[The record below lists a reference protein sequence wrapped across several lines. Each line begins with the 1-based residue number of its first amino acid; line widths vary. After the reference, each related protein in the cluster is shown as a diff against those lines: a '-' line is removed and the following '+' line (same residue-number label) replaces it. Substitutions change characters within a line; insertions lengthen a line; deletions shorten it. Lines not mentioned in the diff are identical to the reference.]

1 MPKYSAVGLAFLLLA
16 VPCSSKDKNK
26 EIIPELILR
35 ARYVTVVVDPDSGIS
50 LANPAENGVA
60 RSDVETVLEKWGR
73 FKVTRETI
81 NADLIM
87 VVRKGG
93 KAVKPTIGG
102 GTRNDRPVIVNPSGN
117 GDIDVGVR
125 VGTPPSTSRS
135 DSNRSDR
142 PTSRTEV
149 GPAEDVL
156 SVYRAGEDYPLDAPP
171 LWRYASHDGLR
182 HPSVPA
188 VEKFR
193 KAIEEAEKA
202 KP

>member
-1 MPKYSAVGLAFLLLA
+1 VGP
-16 VPCSSKDKNK
+16 VQ
-26 EIIPELILR
+26 
-35 ARYVTVVVDPDSGIS
+35 
-50 LANPAENGVA
+50 
-60 RSDVETVLEKWGR
+60 
-73 FKVTRETI
+73 VTRETI

-102 GTRNDRPVIVNPSGN
+102 GTHNDRPVIVNPSGN

-149 GPAEDVL
+149 GPTEDVL